1 MIAWPADLPPASPA
15 RSSLVDPLP
24 ILTFEDFESEAG
36 HGRFQPVYLL
46 LGPEAY
52 LMRRAITLFRETV
65 VPSEARAFN
74 MAEYSGR
81 AEDAGEILKAANTFP
96 MMSPRRFVL
105 VTDVAELP
113 EESLALL
120 ADYARAPQPKTV
132 LVLVADELDRRGK
145 FYRSIAE
152 CASVIECTKL
162 KGAAL
167 ERWTEDLLARRGLR
181 MSPAACK
188 KLVDLAGSDMISLA
202 NEVEK
207 LILYAGT
214 EKTLPEA
221 AVDELVRASR
231 IHGIFELTAALGKRD
246 GRDALRL
253 LGNLL
258 ESGESP
264 LGILSMMAW
273 HFRQILIAQDLLKD
287 GIPAKE
293 IGRIARVPDFRL
305 MEFLRQARELDAGIA
320 RTLYLRLAE
329 ADRSFKSTSPDERM
343 VLEHLICPL

>member
-1 MIAWPADLPPASPA
+1 
-15 RSSLVDPLP
+15 LP
-24 ILTFEDFESEAG
+24 ILTFERFESEAC
-36 HGRFQPVYLL
+36 HGPFQPVYLL
-46 LGPEAY
+46 LGPEAF
-52 LMRRAITLFRETV
+52 LVRRAISLFRENV
-65 VPSEARAFN
+65 VAAEARAFN
-74 MAEYSGR
+74 IEEYSGR
-81 AEDAGEILKAANTFP
+81 VEDAGEILKAANTFP

-105 VTDVAELP
+105 VTEVAEMP
-113 EESLALL
+113 EEGLALL

-167 ERWTEDLLARRGLR
+167 ERWTEALLARRGLR
-181 MSPAACK
+181 MSPAASK

-214 EKTLPEA
+214 EETVPEA
-221 AVDELVRASR
+221 AMDELVRSSR
-231 IHGIFELTAALGKRD
+231 IYGIFELTAALGKRD
-246 GRDALRL
+246 SRGALRV

-273 HFRQILIAQDLLKD
+273 HFRQILIAQDLLKE
-287 GIPAKE
+287 GRPAKE
-293 IGRIARVPDFRL
+293 IGRIAHIPDFRL
-305 MEFLRQARELDAGIA
+305 MEFLRQARELDPEMA
-320 RTLYLRLAE
+320 RTMYLRLAD
-329 ADRSFKSTSPDERM
+329 ADLSFKSTSPDERM
-343 VLEHLICPL
+343 VLEHLICSL